1 MEVVFDYAIA
11 SGWRVDNPAIA
22 VTKVLPRRRGKKEHH
37 PAMAYGKAA
46 RVHPGAQSVYCGP
59 VHEAGVGVSDSHGG
73 TDGRS
78 AVHGVGGSGYTEAAT
93 WTVPASRMK
102 ARKEHRVPLSRRAL
116 VVLEEAR
123 KLGTG
128 RGLVF
133 PSRRGKP
140 LSNMAFNM
148 LLRRLE
154 VGDAVPH
161 GFRSTFKDWTLE
173 ETSFPWAVVEAAL
186 AHTLGSATESAYA
199 RSDLFDKRRELMETW
214 ARHCERGGVPPTV
227 AELPE
232 GSCVMCYNAIPEE
245 RSRLDTCSPGCA
257 AIMAQARRHA
267 GSREWRRRQGAG
279 MEEDAGE
286 ETSPVAVAVGVP
298 PAGDRESPGG
308 ASVGSLPG
316 SLWHTRPDLGR

>member
-1 MEVVFDYAIA
+1 MEWGEVN
-11 SGWRVDNPAIA
+11 S
-22 VTKVLPRRRGKKEHH
+22 
-37 PAMAYGKAA
+37 
-46 RVHPGAQSVYCGP
+46 
-59 VHEAGVGVSDSHGG
+59 
-73 TDGRS
+73 
-78 AVHGVGGSGYTEAAT
+78 EAAT

-173 ETSFPWAVVEAAL
+173 ETSFPWAVG
-186 AHTLGSATESAYA
+186 GSGAGTHPGVCHRGGVCSGA
-199 RSDLFDKRRELMETW
+199 DLFDRRRELMETW
-214 ARHCERGGVPPTV
+214 ARHCERGGIAPTV

-232 GSCVMCYNAIPEE
+232 GSCVVCYMTPYRKSEG
-245 RSRLDTCSPGCA
+245 RFDTCSPGCA

-279 MEEDAGE
+279 IGRGHAGE
-286 ETSPVAVAVGVP
+286 ETSPVAVSCWRASAARRPRKPLGERAWVAFLAACGI
-298 PAGDRESPGG
+298 RERG
-308 ASVGSLPG
+308 
-316 SLWHTRPDLGR
+316 